1 MTVAA
6 SQLDFSQM
14 QDNAGKACGLLKA
27 MANEARLMVLC
38 HLIEGE
44 RSVSEL
50 QEAIGLSQSAMSQHL
65 AVLRE
70 QGVVTT
76 RRDGQSVY
84 YRVSEGPAMAL
95 METLHREFCE
105 SQPGGPCK

>member
-38 HLIEGE
+38 QLIESE
-44 RSVSEL
+44 KSVTEL
-50 QEAIGLSQSAMSQHL
+50 QDAVGLSQSAMSQHL

-70 QGVVTT
+70 LDIVAT

-84 YRVSEGPAMAL
+84 YRIANADATAL
-95 METLHREFCE
+95 METLHRRFCE
-105 SQPGGPCK
+105 TPAPTRRR

>member
-1 MTVAA
+1 MTVPAG
-6 SQLDFSQM
+6 QLDFSEM

-44 RSVSEL
+44 RSVTEL
-50 QEAIGLSQSAMSQHL
+50 QEAVGLSQSAMSQHL

-70 QGVVTT
+70 QEIVAT

-84 YRVSEGPAMAL
+84 YRISNDQATAI

-105 SQPGGPCK
+105 SPQTRRSR

>member
-6 SQLDFSQM
+6 SQLDFGQM

-38 HLIEGE
+38 HLIERE

-50 QEAIGLSQSAMSQHL
+50 QEVVGLSQSAMSQHL
-65 AVLRE
+65 AVLRD
-70 QGVVTT
+70 QGIVAT

-84 YRVSEGPAMAL
+84 YRVAEGPAMSL
-95 METLHREFCE
+95 MEALHHEFCS
-105 SQPGGPCK
+105 SQSGAPCK